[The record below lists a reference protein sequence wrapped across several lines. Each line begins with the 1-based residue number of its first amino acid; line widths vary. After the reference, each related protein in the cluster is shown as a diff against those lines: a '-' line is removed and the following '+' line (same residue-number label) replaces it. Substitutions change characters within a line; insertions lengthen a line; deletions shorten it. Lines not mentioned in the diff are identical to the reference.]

1 MDKKAEYDKLIMDV
15 KASYQKLNEDKNSDG
30 VYMTWC
36 DDCQEINLWTY
47 WQGRGC
53 LNPKIMLVGQDWGA
67 IDDAQII
74 SNVRNMNSG
83 LEYGYFG
90 KRIYDTDRNLNSL
103 FESIGY
109 HDIISNRYPDL
120 FFTNLSLGYRSRG
133 TSGNLKDTWLKHDY
147 EFFARLVSILEP
159 EIIICLG
166 KATFEGT
173 LDALG
178 VEDKPKIKTY
188 NDFIVSESNPVT
200 MEIGNNEVKIFG
212 FAHCG
217 AMGTLNRN
225 NKKDRSLDK
234 QIEDWK
240 RILE

>member
-1 MDKKAEYDKLIMDV
+1 MDKKDEYDKLIMDV
-15 KASYQKLNEDKNSDG
+15 KASYQKFPEDKNSDG
-30 VYMTWC
+30 VYMIWC

-47 WQGRGC
+47 WQGQGC
-53 LNPKIMLVGQDWGA
+53 FDPKIMLVGQDWGCA
-67 IDDAQII
+67 NDPQSI
-74 SNVRNMNSG
+74 SNIKAMNRG
-83 LEYGYFG
+83 EEGGYFSG
-90 KRIYDTDRNLNSL
+90 KVFDTDINLNRL

-109 HDIISNRYPDL
+109 HDIINNRYQDL
-120 FFTNLSLGYRSRG
+120 FFTNLSLGYRSKG

-188 NDFIVSESNPVT
+188 NDFIVSGLNPVT
-200 MEIGNNEVKIFG
+200 IEIGNNEVKIYG

-240 RILE
+240 RILG